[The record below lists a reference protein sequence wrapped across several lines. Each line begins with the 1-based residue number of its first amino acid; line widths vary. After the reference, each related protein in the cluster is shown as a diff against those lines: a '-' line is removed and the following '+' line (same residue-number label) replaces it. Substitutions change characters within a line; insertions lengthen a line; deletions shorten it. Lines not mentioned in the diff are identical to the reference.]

1 MIRRRLLRPPSWTTS
16 ALRSATCCS
25 CTTWVVMEIAA
36 LRYLSRQPDC
46 PYGNIVATTKI
57 AMGTAQAVLR
67 QGGAALPKA
76 VNGVWL
82 MDREKQVKRLRGF

>member
-1 MIRRRLLRPPSWTTS
+1 
-16 ALRSATCCS
+16 
-25 CTTWVVMEIAA
+25 MEIAA

-57 AMGTAQAVLR
+57 AMDTAQAVLR

-76 VNGVWL
+76 VN
-82 MDREKQVKRLRGF
+82 DIE

>member
-1 MIRRRLLRPPSWTTS
+1 
-16 ALRSATCCS
+16 
-25 CTTWVVMEIAA
+25 MEIAA

-76 VNGVWL
+76 VNGKGP
-82 MDREKQVKRLRGF
+82 R